1 MSSDDG
7 DLNVVAAEAGA
18 ADILAD
24 SLGDYVRMWWT
35 RVRAGDSGAL
45 PVLIGLAVIVIYFQL
60 RSSAFLSSGNL
71 VNLMTQAAWIV
82 ALGMAEVWVL
92 LLGEIDLSI
101 GYSSVMGAVIAAWM
115 VSPSENLPWWLAVLA
130 ALAVPAVFSGIL
142 GLLFTWLRAPSFVVT
157 LGGMLMGQGLLLYLV
172 NVAAP
177 SSGGTIRLTSN
188 VLNDIEGGSMS
199 PVAGWIV
206 MAVAVALGAL
216 FFIRRD
222 ARRRAS
228 GLAAPPAAV
237 TGLKIVAMAVAGV
250 VLVLI
255 SNTNRGAGLISVR
268 GVPWVVLV
276 ITVMLI
282 AWSMLLS
289 RTRFGRYVYAVG
301 GNPEAAR
308 RSGIS
313 LTRIR
318 VLAFALCGLTAG
330 VMGIIYASYLG
341 SVSNDTNGGQN
352 VLYAVAAAVIGGTS
366 LFGGRGKMLGAVIGG
381 LIVAVIYNGLYL
393 LNLGPDAVNM
403 WTAAVLLA
411 AVAVDTLARRRN
423 PSIGR

>member
-1 MSSDDG
+1 VSSDDG

>member
-1 MSSDDG
+1 
-7 DLNVVAAEAGA
+7 
-18 ADILAD
+18 
-24 SLGDYVRMWWT
+24 
-35 RVRAGDSGAL
+35 
-45 PVLIGLAVIVIYFQL
+45 VIYFQL

>member
-1 MSSDDG
+1 MTSDNN
-7 DLNVVAAEAGA
+7 DLGIIAAEGPA
-18 ADILAD
+18 ADVLAN
-24 SLGDYVRMWWT
+24 SLGDYVRIWWT
-35 RVRAGDSGAL
+35 RVRSGDSGAL
-45 PVLIGLAVIVIYFQL
+45 PVLIGLAAIVIYFDI
-60 RSSAFLSSGNL
+60 RSSAFLSAGNL

-82 ALGMAEVWVL
+82 MLGMAEVFVL

-130 ALAVPAVFSGIL
+130 ALAVPAVFSG
-142 GLLFTWLRAPSFVVT
+142 LLAVIWTWLRAPSFVVT
-157 LGGMLMGQGLLLYLV
+157 LGGMLMGEGLLLFLV
-172 NVAAP
+172 QVAAP
-177 SSGGTIRLTSN
+177 GAGGTIRLNSN
-188 VLNDIEGGSMS
+188 VLNDIEGGAMS

-206 MAVAVALGAL
+206 MAVSVALGAL

-222 ARRRAS
+222 ARRRSS
-228 GLAAPPAAV
+228 GLAAPPTAV
-237 TGLKIVAMAVAGV
+237 TALKIAGMAIAGV

-255 SNTNRGAGLISVR
+255 SNTDRGSGVISVR

-276 ITVMLI
+276 IMVVLV

-289 RTRFGRYVYAVG
+289 RTRFGRYIYAIG
-301 GNPEAAR
+301 GNPEGAR
-308 RSGIS
+308 RAGVN

-330 VMGIIYASYLG
+330 IMGLIYASYLG
-341 SVSNDTNGGQN
+341 SVSNNANGGQN

-393 LNLGPDAVNM
+393 LSLGADAVNM
-403 WTAAVLLA
+403 WTAAVLIA

-423 PSIGR
+423 PSSR